1 MKSFQQAQAQGK
13 PILIASS
20 SRMTFWPWMKSKYGY
35 TDDQLRPYTFNLQPF
50 FADLLRDVYEGL
62 GIEATYAETTT
73 YCGLFGG
80 VAIYVLVVVI
90 NQRRRRH
97 QQRSRI

>member
-1 MKSFQQAQAQGK
+1 MAKKSDYFGLGYLVSV
-13 PILIASS
+13 ILAII
-20 SRMTFWPWMKSKYGY
+20 
-35 TDDQLRPYTFNLQPF
+35 QLQPF